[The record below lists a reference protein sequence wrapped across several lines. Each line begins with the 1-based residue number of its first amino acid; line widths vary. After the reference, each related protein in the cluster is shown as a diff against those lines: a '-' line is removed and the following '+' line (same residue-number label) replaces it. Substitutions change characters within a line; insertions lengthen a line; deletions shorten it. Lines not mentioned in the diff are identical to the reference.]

1 MRVVVTRPQED
12 SAAVAALLA
21 ARGHDAVITPLL
33 SIEFDREA
41 PVDVSGFRAVL
52 LTSANGARALALAT
66 RRRDSLLLTVGA
78 ATAAAAE
85 DAGFSSVV
93 TANGD
98 VAGLASLV
106 RAELG
111 LGGGHLLHVA
121 GQDIAG
127 DLAVLLPEFQ
137 VERLVLYRARVAKTI
152 PDALRHALVDRA
164 ADAALFYSPRTA
176 ATFARLVDSAG
187 LVHHCATILAICLSS
202 AVADALQALTFLD
215 IRVAARP
222 DQDSLLV
229 ALDAVSVRKET

>member
-12 SAAVAALLA
+12 SVAVAALLA
-21 ARGHDAVITPLL
+21 GRGHDAVIAPLL
-33 SIEFDREA
+33 SITFDRVVR
-41 PVDVSGFRAVL
+41 VDLSGVRAVL

-85 DAGFSSVV
+85 DAGFGNVV

-98 VAGLASLV
+98 VAGLAGLA

-111 LGGGHLLHVA
+111 SGGGRLLHVA
-121 GQDIAG
+121 GRDIAG
-127 DLAVLLPEFQ
+127 DLAALLPEFQ
-137 VERLVLYRARVAKTI
+137 LERVVLYRAQAAEAL
-152 PDALRHALVDRA
+152 PDVLRHALVDGA

-187 LVHHCATILAICLSS
+187 LAHHCATILAICLSS
-202 AVADALQALTFLD
+202 AVADALQTLTFLG
-215 IRVAARP
+215 IKVAARP
-222 DQDSLLV
+222 DQDCLL
-229 ALDAVSVRKET
+229 ALLDAVSLRKET